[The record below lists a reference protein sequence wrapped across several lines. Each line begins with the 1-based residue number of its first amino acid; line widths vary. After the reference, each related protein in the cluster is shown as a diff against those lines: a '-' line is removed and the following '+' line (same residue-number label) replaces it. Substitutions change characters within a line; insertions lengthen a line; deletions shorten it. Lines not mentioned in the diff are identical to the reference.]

1 MKTAKQVQGD
11 VIALLKNS
19 ALTSMITGKV
29 YRNGYRPKDSK
40 AEDAIVTFTAGQAE
54 QVQTGIVT
62 INIFIPDIDP
72 FANGVMVEN
81 GARSEQ
87 LEIAASAWVES
98 LTAGRSDYRF
108 KLQQTITTAPA
119 PEINQHFIVIKL
131 QYKLLTN

>member
-11 VIALLKNS
+11 VIALLKGS

-40 AEDAIVTFTAGQAE
+40 TEDAIVTFTAGQAE

-87 LEIAASAWVES
+87 IEIAAGAWVES
-98 LTAGRSDYRF
+98 LTASRSDYRF
-108 KLQQTITTAPA
+108 KLQQTITTVPA